1 MGIGIRVRCMILV
14 VEHTAQH
21 FELPANSVMS
31 RNSFDFSDCNIIII
45 AAHISNWCEMCLCVL
60 CGVAAIYGLDYSRY
74 FG

>member
-45 AAHISNWCEMCLCVL
+45 AAHISN
-60 CGVAAIYGLDYSRY
+60 
-74 FG
+74 